1 MDLGLE
7 TKRMQGRNQQL
18 VGLHP
23 AGLQALCLCWFKGQR
38 KSSETT
44 TETSIIKR
52 MWELTGLK
60 QRPGAT
66 PHLQQYPEGRTWRPK
81 ASSLPEECGRGGWI
95 TSTKGTDT
103 DLRWALVTME
113 TRGGARSAPPR
124 PFDKNSPQLG
134 PGASTQEDQSHASA
148 QVKQALVR
156 QGMDRGQE
164 NSHRL
169 SGLTIRSL
177 LAHHAAVHPQT
188 SLDKDLFNQWKNTQS
203 SGFLQ
208 LRCQLGRGQPS
219 SAPTAQDRTRQVI
232 ARLPH
237 GAQL

>member
-103 DLRWALVTME
+103 DLRWARWLPWKPVE
-113 TRGGARSAPPR
+113 EHAAPR
-124 PFDKNSPQLG
+124 PAPLIRTVHSWGLGQAPRKTSHMPQ
-134 PGASTQEDQSHASA
+134 
-148 QVKQALVR
+148 
-156 QGMDRGQE
+156 
-164 NSHRL
+164 HR
-169 SGLTIRSL
+169 
-177 LAHHAAVHPQT
+177 
-188 SLDKDLFNQWKNTQS
+188 
-203 SGFLQ
+203 
-208 LRCQLGRGQPS
+208 
-219 SAPTAQDRTRQVI
+219 
-232 ARLPH
+232 
-237 GAQL
+237 